1 MTTTADVA
9 TGICCSFCGKDELTI
24 AKIIAGPGIYICNE
38 CVDACN
44 HILAGA
50 SENGTDAARTD
61 AARAELPYWDQLTD
75 EQLLESLPKIAR
87 VADQVEASLMTGVR
101 RLRGRGVTWTR
112 IGAALGITRQSAWER
127 FSGED

>member
-9 TGICCSFCGKDELTI
+9 TGICCSFCGKDELRI

-44 HILAGA
+44 QILSGA
-50 SENGTDAARTD
+50 SEDGTG

-87 VADQVEASLMTGVR
+87 VADQVETSLTTGVR

>member
-1 MTTTADVA
+1 MTVTADVA

-44 HILAGA
+44 QILGGA
-50 SENGTDAARTD
+50 SEGGTDAARP
-61 AARAELPYWDQLTD
+61 ELPYWDQLTD
-75 EQLLESLPKIAR
+75 EQRLELLPKMAR
-87 VADQVEASLMTGVR
+87 VADQVETSLTTGVR
-101 RLRGRGVTWTR
+101 RLRARGVTWTR

>member
-1 MTTTADVA
+1 MTVTADVA
-9 TGICCSFCGKDELTI
+9 TGICCSFCGKDELKI

-38 CVDACN
+38 CIDACN
-44 HILAGA
+44 QILGGA
-50 SENGTDAARTD
+50 SESGTD

-87 VADQVEASLMTGVR
+87 VADQVETSLTTGVR
-101 RLRGRGVTWTR
+101 RLRARGVTWTR